1 MRKIVHVETNLSNK
15 LREEHPEIFAKYGCR
30 LPKKNFRLPSSK
42 ELRPVALHF
51 WGGGLMIVWVP
62 VRGSEFEKWLSAFN
76 LLRIKRSDETAS
88 AVTDEST

>member
-88 AVTDEST
+88 EVTDEST